1 MAKWNRD
8 CKSFPGIYACDIMK
22 SESYKDCN
30 DCKFYEPISKKI
42 LIIKLGAMG
51 DVLRT
56 TPILYALKEKYKD
69 AQITWL
75 VKEEAKELL
84 KNNHYIDRLWIY
96 NFETALRLEYE
107 HFDILINLEIAPPAT
122 VLANK
127 VNAKEK
133 FGCFLDKDGH
143 PNCFNQAA
151 KYYLERA
158 FSDYKNRNNRR
169 TYLEMMFGIIE
180 LPYNKQDLILNIN
193 NKEFENKFKKENK
206 ITEKD
211 KVIGINIGSDKR
223 WPSKAISKEKIIE
236 LIKKIQKEND
246 YKIILLA
253 GPQEIEK
260 QEEIIKEVEVLYN
273 DPNNTLKEF
282 SSIIN
287 ICHLIITGDTLAL
300 HLATALKK
308 KVIALF
314 FCTPPW
320 EVEDYNRI
328 KKIVSPLL
336 DKYFYCD
343 YYNEELVNSIS
354 TNEILEDINYLFN
367 SSKIN
372 LIK

>member
-133 FGCFLDKDGH
+133 FGCFLDKDG
-143 PNCFNQAA
+143 
-151 KYYLERA
+151 
-158 FSDYKNRNNRR
+158 
-169 TYLEMMFGIIE
+169 
-180 LPYNKQDLILNIN
+180 
-193 NKEFENKFKKENK
+193 
-206 ITEKD
+206 
-211 KVIGINIGSDKR
+211 
-223 WPSKAISKEKIIE
+223 
-236 LIKKIQKEND
+236 
-246 YKIILLA
+246 
-253 GPQEIEK
+253 
-260 QEEIIKEVEVLYN
+260 
-273 DPNNTLKEF
+273 
-282 SSIIN
+282 
-287 ICHLIITGDTLAL
+287 
-300 HLATALKK
+300 
-308 KVIALF
+308 
-314 FCTPPW
+314 
-320 EVEDYNRI
+320 
-328 KKIVSPLL
+328 
-336 DKYFYCD
+336 
-343 YYNEELVNSIS
+343 
-354 TNEILEDINYLFN
+354 
-367 SSKIN
+367 
-372 LIK
+372 